1 MDITVDANLVFSETT
16 VKIPDPVND
25 TDGVNKR
32 SLVSKIGEYISINTL
47 GANITQ
53 GATIT
58 SITLSNPASKHEYE
72 SGNTVRIIKKDTGEY
87 QDFVVSD
94 DIASGSTLL
103 SINSDTA
110 NYNFNVGDYIY
121 VILNDITSAANSGNG
136 FDELFIIDN
145 TLNYWLYV
153 QDVVLKTSDTVGD
166 GATAGVVFDEFG
178 IRNYTSSS
186 TTPTIDINSD
196 GSLSQLYVNISDK
209 GTAASPAIRFSGD
222 VDTGIFSS
230 GDDTLDLVTG
240 GLSRLTIDA
249 SGNLNIPGTATI
261 GNINL
266 SGVLTGGSA
275 GFTGQVL
282 GSPFLAGTN
291 GSAGA
296 PVYTRDGDTD
306 TGIYFPTL
314 DEIGISVSS
323 TQQLH
328 ITVTDTTVNNT
339 LNTNKIIASDA
350 IETINGGLTNL
361 AIRPSSDTDTGVY
374 FVNPGGLY
382 LVSNGAQTA
391 GFLVNNIN
399 LYKDV
404 YMQGIANF
412 NTGKVFFADASS
424 NPSLSGQL
432 WRNNTKL
439 YYHNGTTASPLATED
454 WVTSAIAKAV
464 VIRAK
469 TGTWSNNETI
479 LLFNAN
485 NNTSGTLT
493 NIIVS
498 VDSADSTNQWTITI
512 ENVNSGATAVG
523 YLAPNA
529 LYTDFG
535 AASLTVSNLD
545 RIVAKISTGST
556 SPTPPSGFIITISI
570 E

>member
-222 VDTGIFSS
+222 ADTGIFSS

-306 TGIYFPTL
+306 TGMYFPTL
-314 DEIGISVSS
+314 DEVAFS
-323 TQQLH
+323 TTGTERLK
-328 ITVTDTTVNNT
+328 ITSTEITLGLKTVFPALGDAIQVQGDADTYMGFTG
-339 LNTNKIIASDA
+339 LNTIY
-350 IETINGGLTNL
+350 LTC
-361 AIRPSSDTDTGVY
+361 G
-374 FVNPGGLY
+374 
-382 LVSNGAQTA
+382 
-391 GFLVNNIN
+391 
-399 LYKDV
+399 
-404 YMQGIANF
+404 
-412 NTGKVFFADASS
+412 
-424 NPSLSGQL
+424 
-432 WRNNTKL
+432 
-439 YYHNGTTASPLATED
+439 GTTAATFADTYISFNRNLNVNNDVYLLAGKLTWYDSGGLPPLNYLQLYNNELYFNDGTYISPLAMKD
-454 WVTSAIAKAV
+454 WVNNDGRKAFCVNIKNVGEFWVDGENIFVWRAPSWANGKSLTGVEIGVYIADANNDWNVTVIPTSTSGGIVSTLSAGSTRTTSSINTPISTDDIFKLV
-464 VIRAK
+464 LSRA
-469 TGTWSNNETI
+469 TGT
-479 LLFNAN
+479 
-485 NNTSGTLT
+485 
-493 NIIVS
+493 
-498 VDSADSTNQWTITI
+498 
-512 ENVNSGATAVG
+512 SGAPEG
-523 YLAPNA
+523 
-529 LYTDFG
+529 
-535 AASLTVSNLD
+535 LTV
-545 RIVAKISTGST
+545 TM
-556 SPTPPSGFIITISI
+556 FIQ
-570 E
+570 